1 MRITLPLPPNMAN
14 ARMHWRTKNRKRQD
28 YELRCD
34 TYPNPE
40 PEPFVG
46 RAVIKAHLVT
56 WSTMD
61 GDNLMA
67 RMKWPVDWLVKRGY
81 LVDDSPTYLVWVM
94 PTQEIGRKNRRIEI
108 TLEAL

>member
-14 ARMHWRTKNRKRQD
+14 ARMHWRTKNGKRQD

-40 PEPFVG
+40 PEPFFG

-61 GDNLMA
+61 TDNLMA
-67 RMKWPVDWLVKRGY
+67 RLKCI
-81 LVDDSPTYLVWVM
+81 PT
-94 PTQEIGRKNRRIEI
+94 
-108 TLEAL
+108 ALAK